1 MLLYKYIHVGGAL
14 VELYKYPRTYH
25 FPFSEGATS
34 DDKILKDTTIFDGK
48 QIVITEKMDGENTSI
63 YNGYFHAR
71 SLDSKHQVYHSW
83 LAQFVSG
90 MSYNI
95 PNGYRICGEYLYAKH
110 SIGYDNLK
118 SYFYGFSVW
127 KGTKCLSWKD
137 TMEWFEMLDIVSVP
151 VLYEGI
157 FNEDVVKQIAKETVA
172 RGGEGIVVRLA
183 DSFIYEDFS
192 SSVAKFVRKN
202 HVQTDKH
209 WSTSE
214 IKKNNL
220 E

>member
-1 MLLYKYIHVGGAL
+1 MN
-14 VELYKYPRTYH
+14 
-25 FPFSEGATS
+25 
-34 DDKILKDTTIFDGK
+34 
-48 QIVITEKMDGENTSI
+48 GENTSI

-157 FNEDVVKQIAKETVA
+157 FNEDVVKKIAKETVA

-183 DSFIYEDFS
+183 DSFNYEDFS